1 MQIVKLNTDNLKN
14 LNFRRRPSW
23 TDRILYKVNA
33 NVYEN
38 LTLQAEQISYRSVEE
53 YVQSDHKP
61 VVGEFIIK
69 VHKHLQMYLYR
80 RITVSHWYT
89 LESEVSL
96 SCVGTTV
103 LCKLKEIRTF
113 ILLCFSVKLI

>member
-1 MQIVKLNTDNLKN
+1 MNGSKN
-14 LNFRRRPSW
+14 LLLPSHFRRRPSW

-38 LTLQAEQISYRSVEE
+38 LTLHAEQVSYKSIDE

-69 VHKHLQMYLYR
+69 VF
-80 RITVSHWYT
+80 
-89 LESEVSL
+89 
-96 SCVGTTV
+96 
-103 LCKLKEIRTF
+103 LCHMEGL
-113 ILLCFSVKLI
+113 

>member
-1 MQIVKLNTDNLKN
+1 MYSLPSY
-14 LNFRRRPSW
+14 FRRRPSW

-38 LTLQAEQISYRSVEE
+38 LTLQAEQVSYKSIEE

-69 VHKHLQMYLYR
+69 VFSLLYGRVVLQCVCLY
-80 RITVSHWYT
+80 
-89 LESEVSL
+89 
-96 SCVGTTV
+96 
-103 LCKLKEIRTF
+103 
-113 ILLCFSVKLI
+113 